1 MAVSER
7 ATGRMLGWPTP
18 LACLYSIAMETGI
31 GVRDYPHGHADIAAV
46 VTDSKAI
53 ALNSGITDDE
63 LRADVLAV
71 ALEVAIVMAN
81 RPGAI
86 CDPGEFVVITR
97 NRVPAPAVGVGRF
110 ATLMAR
116 TCGQETDSAAF
127 DYYIFRR

>member
-1 MAVSER
+1 
-7 ATGRMLGWPTP
+7 
-18 LACLYSIAMETGI
+18 
-31 GVRDYPHGHADIAAV
+31 
-46 VTDSKAI
+46 
-53 ALNSGITDDE
+53 
-63 LRADVLAV
+63 
-71 ALEVAIVMAN
+71 VAIVMAN